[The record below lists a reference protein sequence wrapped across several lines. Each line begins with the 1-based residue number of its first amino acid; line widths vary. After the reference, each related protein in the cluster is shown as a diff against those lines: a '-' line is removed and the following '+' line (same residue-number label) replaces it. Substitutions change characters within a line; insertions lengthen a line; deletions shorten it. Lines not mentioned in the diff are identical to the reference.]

1 MEKIIEDYIDEGYD
15 RLKEIEADLKENP
28 KDIIL
33 NEEDAQI
40 IILSLYKAEDFF
52 RKNKKNILADET
64 IRLREKIRKQLI
76 KIYRLEDE
84 NAKI

>member
-52 RKNKKNILADET
+52 RKTNKNILADET
-64 IRLREKIRKQLI
+64 IRLRKKIRKQLI